1 MSSHEEGSV
10 SDGAS
15 AAAAL
20 SVKIRTLAGKE
31 LVVEGLSGASKIVDL
46 KKAIFAQNE
55 DFAPEY
61 QRLLLHGQG
70 LGGGDDEVTLEAAG
84 VDGKTPIHLVRRLR
98 GRSLD
103 EGDKG
108 ASPSQDSGIVQPKQS
123 GTITLI
129 VPDGIQGGQ

>member
-55 DFAPEY
+55 DFLRML
-61 QRLLLHGQG
+61 RLDL
-70 LGGGDDEVTLEAAG
+70 
-84 VDGKTPIHLVRRLR
+84 
-98 GRSLD
+98 
-103 EGDKG
+103 
-108 ASPSQDSGIVQPKQS
+108 
-123 GTITLI
+123 
-129 VPDGIQGGQ
+129 